1 MAQEAGTRR
10 PPWPVVA
17 TLATIVAT
25 AALTMAGWVV
35 IDWRTGLRDL
45 ENDRRERRIEQLVDS
60 YVHLA
65 RAGQGRSLTDHEMQ
79 AAEDALTWIQALG
92 TPEQIRVL
100 TELADAGD
108 TDWTRLLDVIRK
120 DLRAQYELPPV
131 DGRIRPF
138 CYPRTWDRENRC

>member
-1 MAQEAGTRR
+1 MEPQPSTRR

-25 AALTMAGWVV
+25 GALTVTGWIVSDYLAAG
-35 IDWRTGLRDL
+35 REL
-45 ENDRRERRIEQLVDS
+45 ENDRRERRIEHLVDS

-65 RAGQGRSLTDHEMQ
+65 RMAQERPFTSHEKQ

-100 TELADAGD
+100 TGLADAESD
-108 TDWTRLLDVIRK
+108 DWTDLLKVIRN
-120 DLRAQYELPPV
+120 DLRELYELPAV
-131 DGRIRPF
+131 EGRIRPF
-138 CYPRTWDRENRC
+138 SYPRFPN